1 MSASRLYPC
10 PSCNRHVRAHEQ
22 ACPHCG
28 RALSESDVPPLVAKT
43 AVRLGRAA
51 MLALTAGA
59 SIVACDDTRR
69 TPFYGA
75 PDTPLRDS
83 GSTTPFP
90 ETPSSDAAAVNDASP
105 QDEGLADAGDDDP
118 RPDD

>member
-1 MSASRLYPC
+1 MSDSRLYPC
-10 PSCNRHVRAHEQ
+10 PSCDRHVRAHEQ
-22 ACPHCG
+22 ACPHCR
-28 RALSESDVPPLVAKT
+28 RALSASDVPPVVAKT

-59 SIVACDDTRR
+59 SIVACDDTRD

-90 ETPSSDAAAVNDASP
+90 EAPSPDAAAVSDASA
-105 QDEGLADAGDDDP
+105 QEEDVGDAGDADAADD
-118 RPDD
+118 